1 MTGAT
6 VAEFGAAQAATPEG
20 QSQLWARFAASGD
33 TEAFCQSWLAL
44 QCHMFEG
51 VHGALLLLGEPGQGP
66 FAPVAVWPD
75 PRRSMQHLAGA
86 AQLALKERRGQL
98 LRGGS
103 DAVDA
108 GITRGTVAV
117 AYPVEAAGL
126 LCGVAVLHVATR
138 SDGELQN
145 VLRQV
150 HWGSAW
156 LEVLFRR
163 RESERQLA
171 TLNRVTS
178 VLELASSALYP
189 GDFKGVAMAVAN
201 EVATRLGCDRVSVG
215 VVRRERVQL
224 EAMSHTARF
233 GASTNLTRAIESAM
247 DEAVDQQ
254 EIIAVPGLP
263 GTRLVVSH
271 QHELLARG
279 HGVGNVLTLPLRGRE
294 RPFGALLLERP
305 ADRPFDAATVELLE
319 SLAAMLGPVLESHW
333 LAGRPLRE
341 RVAEAARERARQ
353 FAGPERY
360 AWKLSAALLAALLLF
375 FAFAKGDF
383 RVAAKTIVE
392 GEMQRAIVAPFDGYV
407 ARSEVRAGD
416 VVKQGQVI
424 AELDDRDLQLEEL
437 RWRSEK
443 EQHERKYREAMG
455 TGDRADMRIVGA
467 QLAQVEAQ
475 LALVVDRRA
484 RTRLVAPYDGVVVS
498 GDLSQRLG
506 SPVQQGEVMF
516 EVAPLDAYRVI
527 LQVDER
533 DIAYVESGQA
543 GLLRLSGRPHD
554 SIGFEV
560 TKVTPVSTAAEGRN
574 FFRVEA
580 SLDPS
585 ATGVGPGME
594 GIGKIEAG
602 RARLVWIWTR
612 GLVDWFRLWFWSW
625 TP

>member
-66 FAPVAVWPD
+66 FAPMAVWPD
-75 PRRSMQHLAGA
+75 PRRSMQHLGAA
-86 AQLALKERRGQL
+86 AQLALQERRGQL
-98 LRGGS
+98 LRGGT
-103 DAVDA
+103 DAADA
-108 GITRGTVAV
+108 GIARGTVAV
-117 AYPVEAAGL
+117 AYPIEAAGL
-126 LCGVAVLHVATR
+126 LCGVVVLHVAAR

-163 RESERQLA
+163 RESERQQA
-171 TLNRVTS
+171 TVERVST
-178 VLELASSALYP
+178 VLDLASAALCP
-189 GDFKGVAMAVAN
+189 GDFKRVAMSLANQVA
-201 EVATRLGCDRVSVG
+201 ARFACDRVSLG
-215 VVRRERVQL
+215 VVHRERVQL

-233 GASTNLTRAIESAM
+233 GENTNLARAIESAM

-254 EIIAVPGLP
+254 ELIAWPALP
-263 GTRLVVSH
+263 GARLVVSR
-271 QHELLARG
+271 QHELLVRSQS
-279 HGVGNVLTLPLRGRE
+279 VGQVLTLPLRGRE
-294 RPFGALLLERP
+294 RSFGALLLERP
-305 ADRPFDAATVELLE
+305 ADQPFDAATVELLE
-319 SLAAMLGPVLESHW
+319 SLAAVIGPVLESQW
-333 LAGRPLRE
+333 LAGRPVRE
-341 RVAEAARERARQ
+341 RLVATAREHAQQ
-353 FAGPERY
+353 FVGPDRY
-360 AWKLSAALLAALLLF
+360 AWKLSAALLGVLLVF
-375 FAFAKGDF
+375 FSFAKGDF
-383 RVAAKTIVE
+383 RVAAKTTVE
-392 GEMQRAIVAPFDGYV
+392 GEMQRALVAPFDGYV
-407 ARSEVRAGD
+407 ARAAVRAGD
-416 VVKQGQVI
+416 AVKQGQVI
-424 AELDDRDLQLEEL
+424 AELDDRDLQLEAL

-455 TGDRADMRIVGA
+455 TGDRAAMRIVGA
-467 QLAQVEAQ
+467 QLAQAEAQ
-475 LALVVDRRA
+475 LALVLDRLA

-506 SPVQQGEVMF
+506 SPVQQGETMF

-533 DIAYVESGQA
+533 DVAWVAAGQSGH
-543 GLLRLSGRPHD
+543 LRLSGRPHEAID
-554 SIGFEV
+554 FMV
-560 TKVTPVSTAAEGRN
+560 TQVTPVSTAAEGRN

-580 SLDPS
+580 SLDPAAS
-585 ATGVGPGME
+585 GVGPGME

-602 RARLVWIWTR
+602 RARLIWIWTR
-612 GLVDWFRLWFWSW
+612 GLVDWLRLWIWSW

>member
-6 VAEFGAAQAATPEG
+6 VAEFGAAQSATPEG

-44 QCHMFEG
+44 QCQMFEG
-51 VHGALLLLGEPGQGP
+51 VHGALLLLGEPDKGP

-75 PRRSMQHLAGA
+75 PRRSMQHLGSA

-98 LRGGS
+98 LRGG
-103 DAVDA
+103 AEGVDSGVA
-108 GITRGTVAV
+108 RGTVAV
-117 AYPVEAAGL
+117 AYPIEAAGM
-126 LCGVAVLHVATR
+126 LCGVVVLHVATR
-138 SDGELQN
+138 SDGELQH

-171 TLNRVTS
+171 TLDRVAT
-178 VLELASSALYP
+178 VLELVSSAFFP
-189 GDFKGVAMAVAN
+189 GDFKSVAMSVAN
-201 EVATRLGCDRVSVG
+201 QVATRLGCDRASVG
-215 VVRRERVQL
+215 VIRQERVQL
-224 EAMSHTARF
+224 EATSHTARF

-254 EIIAVPGLP
+254 ETIALPPLP
-263 GTRLVVSH
+263 GTRLVVCR
-271 QHELLARG
+271 QHELLVRSQG
-279 HGVGNVLTLPLRGRE
+279 IGNVLTLPLRGRE
-294 RPFGALLLERP
+294 KPFGALLLERP
-305 ADRPFDAATVELLE
+305 AGQPFDAATLELTE
-319 SLAAMLGPVLESHW
+319 SLAALLGPVLESHW
-333 LAGRPLRE
+333 LAGRPVRE
-341 RVAEAARERARQ
+341 RLAESVRDRARQ
-353 FAGPERY
+353 FVGPERY
-360 AWKLSAALLAALLLF
+360 AWKLSAALLAALLVFLV
-375 FAFAKGDF
+375 FAKGDF
-383 RVAAKTIVE
+383 RISARTIVE

-407 ARSEVRAGD
+407 ARAEVRAGD

-424 AELDDRDLQLEEL
+424 AELDDRDLRLEEL
-437 RWRSEK
+437 RWSSEK
-443 EQHERKYREAMG
+443 EQYDRKYREAMG
-455 TGDRADMRIVGA
+455 TGDRAAMSIVGA
-467 QLAQVEAQ
+467 QLAQAEAQ
-475 LALVVDRRA
+475 LALVVDRLA

-506 SPVQQGEVMF
+506 SPVQQGEPMF

-533 DIAYVESGQA
+533 DIAYVRTGQT
-543 GLLRLSGRPHD
+543 GHLRLSGRPHET
-554 SIGFEV
+554 IEFAV

-580 SLDPS
+580 SLDSS
-585 ATGVGPGME
+585 AAGVGPGME
-594 GIGKIEAG
+594 GIGKVEAG
-602 RARLVWIWTR
+602 RARLAWIWTR
-612 GLVDWFRLWFWSW
+612 GLVDWMRLWFWSW